1 MCLFMWW
8 QEELFDGE
16 HLLNLTQHV
25 TDDIIDNFLSGGGTY
40 TEGGDYTGEDNNSD
54 SGISS

>member
-1 MCLFMWW
+1 MW

-16 HLLNLTQHV
+16 HLLNLPPHV